1 MRKLSLKGARVL
13 ASIALVLIMC
23 GVTAVCFMPEKS
35 VSIVSGESYAPIYS
49 GRTETAQVA
58 LMFNVY
64 ENTDVVNGI
73 LDVLKSHNAKATFF
87 VGGCWADDNNQTLKR
102 IIEEGHS
109 LGNHGYFHKNHKKLT
124 EAQNLAEIKNTHDL
138 VLAITGYSMT
148 LFAPPSGA
156 FSVTTLKVAEKLG
169 YRSIMWSKD
178 TIDWRDNDVN
188 LIIKRATAVDSGD
201 FILMHPKAHTLK
213 ALPTILQFYF
223 EKGISTN
230 TVDELIKTQ

>member
-102 IIEEGHS
+102 ILEEGHS

-138 VLAITGYSMT
+138 VLAITGYKMT

-188 LIIKRATAVDSGD
+188 LIVKRATEVDSGD

>member
-102 IIEEGHS
+102 ILEEGHS

-178 TIDWRDNDVN
+178 TIDWRDSDVN
-188 LIIKRATAVDSGD
+188 LIVKRATAVDSGD

-230 TVDELIKTQ
+230 TVDMPRLAK

>member
-73 LDVLKSHNAKATFF
+73 LDVLKRHNAKATFF

-102 IIEEGHS
+102 ILEEGHS

-188 LIIKRATAVDSGD
+188 LIVKRATAVDSGD

>member
-73 LDVLKSHNAKATFF
+73 LDLLKSHNAKATFF

-102 IIEEGHS
+102 ILEEGHS

-188 LIIKRATAVDSGD
+188 LIVKRATAVDSGD

>member
-102 IIEEGHS
+102 ILEEGHS

-178 TIDWRDNDVN
+178 TIDWRDSDVN
-188 LIIKRATAVDSGD
+188 LIVKRATAVDSGD

>member
-1 MRKLSLKGARVL
+1 M

-102 IIEEGHS
+102 ILEEGHS

-188 LIIKRATAVDSGD
+188 LIVKRATAVDSGD

-230 TVDELIKTQ
+230 TVDELIKIQ

>member
-102 IIEEGHS
+102 ILEEGHS

-188 LIIKRATAVDSGD
+188 LIVKRATAVDSGD

>member
-109 LGNHGYFHKNHKKLT
+109 LGNHGYFHKNHKKLN

-188 LIIKRATAVDSGD
+188 LIVKRATAVDSGD

>member
-73 LDVLKSHNAKATFF
+73 LDLLKSHNAKATFF

-102 IIEEGHS
+102 ILEEGHS

>member
-73 LDVLKSHNAKATFF
+73 LDLLKSHNAKATFF

-102 IIEEGHS
+102 ILEEGHS

-230 TVDELIKTQ
+230 TVDELIKIQ

>member
-73 LDVLKSHNAKATFF
+73 LDLLKSHNAKATFF

-102 IIEEGHS
+102 ILEEGHS

-188 LIIKRATAVDSGD
+188 LIVKRATAVDSGD

-230 TVDELIKTQ
+230 TVDELIKIQ

>member
-102 IIEEGHS
+102 ILEEGHS

-124 EAQNLAEIKNTHDL
+124 EAQNYTEIKNTHDL

-188 LIIKRATAVDSGD
+188 LIVKRATAVDSGD

>member
-1 MRKLSLKGARVL
+1 MRKLSLKGARAL
-13 ASIALVLIMC
+13 ASIVLILIMC

-49 GRTETAQVA
+49 GQTETAQVA

-73 LDVLKSHNAKATFF
+73 LDVLREYNAKATFF

-102 IIEEGHS
+102 ILDEGHS

-124 EAQNLAEIKNTHDL
+124 EAQNFAEINNTHKL
-138 VLAITGYSMT
+138 VYAITGYNMH

-169 YRSIMWSKD
+169 YKSIMWSKD
-178 TIDWRDNDVN
+178 TIDWRDSSVDLVV
-188 LIIKRATAVDSGD
+188 KRATEVDSGD

-213 ALPTILQFYF
+213 ALPKILDFYLN
-223 EKGISTN
+223 KGISTN
-230 TVDELIKTQ
+230 TVDKLIVTQ

>member
-102 IIEEGHS
+102 ILEEGHS

-188 LIIKRATAVDSGD
+188 LIVKRATAVDSGD

-230 TVDELIKTQ
+230 TVDELIKIQ

>member
-73 LDVLKSHNAKATFF
+73 LDLLKSHNAKATFF

-102 IIEEGHS
+102 ILEEGHS

-178 TIDWRDNDVN
+178 TIDWRDHDKKLVY
-188 LIIKRATAVDSGD
+188 KRATNGVTNGD
-201 FILMHPKAHTLK
+201 LILMHPKQHTLL
-213 ALPTILQFYF
+213 ALSDILRYYIENGF
-223 EKGISTN
+223 SVV
-230 TVDELIKTQ
+230 TVTENIA